1 MISVIQNVGEFKLM
15 QTPRPIHWLML
26 GFLSTAWGL
35 AFYLIAVGLE
45 SFAPLTLVNIRL
57 AVGALTLYVIMH
69 WQGYSLPRS
78 SYWWS
83 RFCILAIFGN
93 LIPFSLIAWAETRIT
108 SAQAG
113 LLMALMPI
121 STVLL
126 AHFFV
131 HNDTL
136 TPRRIAGVSLGL
148 LGVMVL
154 VGGDALAGIDG
165 KTLTAQLAVLGAT
178 LAYASNAVYTKRI
191 PSINT
196 LVVATGSL
204 IIGTLLLLP
213 FTLMVEQ
220 PQLHSASMN
229 SLLATLLLGVV
240 STGLATWVYFRVV
253 TDCGPTFLSIINYI
267 IPAIAFAAGVLFLG
281 EAAAPSQFLGLI
293 IILLGITLTQKRSVT
308 VAPVKRDAPS

>member
-1 MISVIQNVGEFKLM
+1 M
-15 QTPRPIHWLML
+15 QAPRPIHWLMI
-26 GFLSTAWGL
+26 GFLSLAWGF

-45 SFAPLTLVNIRL
+45 SFSPLTVVNIRL
-57 AVGALTLYVIMH
+57 AVGALTLYLIMH

-78 SYWWS
+78 VHWWR
-83 RFCILAIFGN
+83 RFCLLAITGN
-93 LIPFSLIAWAETRIT
+93 LIPFSMISWAETRIS

-121 STVLL
+121 STLLL

-136 TPRRIAGVSLGL
+136 TPRRLVGIALGF
-148 LGVMVL
+148 LGVLVL
-154 VGGDALAGIDG
+154 IGGDALAGLGG
-165 KTLTAQLAVLGAT
+165 KALTAQLAVLVAT
-178 LAYASNAVYTKRI
+178 LAYAGNAVYTKSI

-204 IIGTLLLLP
+204 IIGTLILLP
-213 FTLMVEQ
+213 FTLAIEQ
-220 PQLHSASMN
+220 PQIHTASAK
-229 SLLATLLLGVV
+229 SLLATLTLGVI

-281 EAAAPSQFLGLI
+281 EPAAPSQFVGLI
-293 IILLGITLTQKRSVT
+293 VILLGIALTQNSSITRLLKP
-308 VAPVKRDAPS
+308 AG

>member
-1 MISVIQNVGEFKLM
+1 M
-15 QTPRPIHWLML
+15 QAPRPIHWLMIS
-26 GFLSTAWGL
+26 FLSLAWGF

-45 SFAPLTLVNIRL
+45 SFSPLTVVNIRL
-57 AVGALTLYVIMH
+57 AVGALTLYLIMH

-78 SYWWS
+78 SNWWR
-83 RFCILAIFGN
+83 RFCLLAITGN
-93 LIPFSLIAWAETRIT
+93 LIPFSMISWAETRIS

-121 STVLL
+121 STLLL

-136 TPRRIAGVSLGL
+136 TPRRLVGIALGF
-148 LGVMVL
+148 LGVLVL
-154 VGGDALAGIDG
+154 IGGDALAGIGG
-165 KTLTAQLAVLGAT
+165 KALTAQLAVLVAT
-178 LAYASNAVYTKRI
+178 LAYAGNAVYTKSI
-191 PSINT
+191 PSIHT

-204 IIGTLLLLP
+204 IIGTLILLP
-213 FTLMVEQ
+213 FTLVIEQ
-220 PQLHSASMN
+220 PQLHTASAK
-229 SLLATLLLGVV
+229 SLLATLTLGVI

-281 EAAAPSQFLGLI
+281 EPAAPSQFVGLI
-293 IILLGITLTQKRSVT
+293 IILLGIALTQNSSLKRSL
-308 VAPVKRDAPS
+308 KRTG

>member
-1 MISVIQNVGEFKLM
+1 M
-15 QTPRPIHWLML
+15 QAPRPKHWLMIS
-26 GFLSTAWGL
+26 FLSLAWGL

-45 SFAPLTLVNIRL
+45 SFPPLTVVNIRL
-57 AVGALTLYVIMH
+57 AVGALTLYIIMH

-78 SYWWS
+78 VHWWR
-83 RFCILAIFGN
+83 RFCLLAITGN
-93 LIPFSLIAWAETRIT
+93 LIPFSMISWAETRIS

-121 STVLL
+121 STLVL

-136 TPRRIAGVSLGL
+136 TPRRLIGISLGF

-154 VGGDALAGIDG
+154 IGGDALAGIGG
-165 KTLTAQLAVLGAT
+165 KALTAQLAVLVAT
-178 LAYASNAVYTKRI
+178 LAYASNAVYTKSI

-204 IIGTLLLLP
+204 IVGTLILLP
-213 FTLMVEQ
+213 FTLTIEQ
-220 PQLHSASMN
+220 PQVHTASAR
-229 SLLATLLLGVV
+229 SLLATLTLGVI
-240 STGLATWVYFRVV
+240 STGLATWVYFRVI

-267 IPAIAFAAGVLFLG
+267 IPAIAFAAGVLFLS
-281 EAAAPSQFLGLI
+281 EPAAPSQFLGLI
-293 IILLGITLTQKRSVT
+293 VILLGIALTQNSSVT
-308 VAPVKRDAPS
+308 RLIKPAG

>member
-1 MISVIQNVGEFKLM
+1 M
-15 QTPRPIHWLML
+15 QAPRPKHWLMIS
-26 GFLSTAWGL
+26 FLSLAWGL

-45 SFAPLTLVNIRL
+45 SFPPLTVVNIRL
-57 AVGALTLYVIMH
+57 AVGALTLYIIMH

-78 SYWWS
+78 VHWWR
-83 RFCILAIFGN
+83 RFCLLAITGN
-93 LIPFSLIAWAETRIT
+93 LIPFSMISWAETRIS

-121 STVLL
+121 STLVL

-136 TPRRIAGVSLGL
+136 TPRRLIGISLGF

-154 VGGDALAGIDG
+154 IGGDALAGIGG
-165 KTLTAQLAVLGAT
+165 KALTAQLAVLVAT
-178 LAYASNAVYTKRI
+178 LAYASNAVYTKSI

-204 IIGTLLLLP
+204 IVGTLILLP
-213 FTLMVEQ
+213 FTLTIEQ
-220 PQLHSASMN
+220 PQIHTASAR
-229 SLLATLLLGVV
+229 SLLATLTLGVI
-240 STGLATWVYFRVV
+240 STGLATWVYFRVI

-267 IPAIAFAAGVLFLG
+267 IPAIAFAAGVLFLS
-281 EAAAPSQFLGLI
+281 EPAAPSQFLGLI
-293 IILLGITLTQKRSVT
+293 VILLGIALTQNSSVT
-308 VAPVKRDAPS
+308 RLIKPAG

>member
-1 MISVIQNVGEFKLM
+1 M
-15 QTPRPIHWLML
+15 QAPRPIHWLML
-26 GFLSTAWGL
+26 GFLSMAWGF

-45 SFAPLTLVNIRL
+45 SFAPLTVVNIRL
-57 AVGALTLYVIMH
+57 AVGALTLYIIMR

-78 SYWWS
+78 GHWWR
-83 RFCILAIFGN
+83 RFCILAITGN
-93 LIPFSLIAWAETRIT
+93 LIPFSLISWAETRIN

-121 STVLL
+121 STILL

-136 TPRRIAGVSLGL
+136 TPRRIVGISLGF

-154 VGGDALAGIDG
+154 IGGDALAGIGG
-165 KTLTAQLAVLGAT
+165 KALTAQLAVLVAT
-178 LAYASNAVYTKRI
+178 LAYACNAVYTNRI
-191 PSINT
+191 PKINT

-204 IIGTLLLLP
+204 IIGTLMLLP
-213 FTLMVEQ
+213 ITLIIEQ
-220 PQLHSASMN
+220 PQLHTASAN
-229 SLLATLLLGVV
+229 SILATLSLGVV
-240 STGLATWVYFRVV
+240 STGLATWMFFRVV

-281 EAAAPSQFLGLI
+281 ETAAPSQFLGLI
-293 IILLGITLTQKRSVT
+293 VILLGIALTQNSRAA
-308 VAPVKRDAPS
+308 VAPLKLDEPS